1 MKRESKEVKN
11 PIPVSVNGFKAT
23 VGDLKRQEIPIMA
36 LGDIARINAGLNVTQ
51 LSAMKAIESMMLNS
65 PIIKYAEVMK
75 NSGVKE
81 ASKVFAEIE
90 AQQTEF
96 LKKTTEVVKKT
107 IATFE
112 KSYLEILLS
121 LSDSINGLQPL
132 YSAEEYDKIR
142 ENIIFL
148 ASKGWVVFFQNGDP
162 VSDLISDNLE
172 ELETKWYILLED
184 IINNSEKVVDLEESD
199 WYSKP
204 LVKSM
209 VDSYSSGNYY
219 SAYTL
224 ATIAID
230 GAINRFYEKIETK
243 SLNRNKKDGI
253 QVGKGAVNM
262 LNQTLQDK
270 LISNTIYDIGLISWL
285 YDFFA
290 YTPRFNSDKPNRN
303 MINHGRWEDD
313 MSKKDFLKLFNVLL
327 YINESFD
334 FWHEEILELGI

>member
-1 MKRESKEVKN
+1 MKRESKEVQN
-11 PIPVSVNGFKAT
+11 PIPISVNGFKAN
-23 VGDLKRQEIPIMA
+23 VENLNRLANSLMA
-36 LGDIARINAGLNVTQ
+36 LGDSARKNVGLDVTSF
-51 LSAMKAIESMMLNS
+51 SAIKSIESVMLNS
-65 PIIKYAEVMK
+65 LISKSAEIMK
-75 NSGVKE
+75 SSGVKE
-81 ASKVFAEIE
+81 ASEVLSEIQSQQVESLKKIAEI
-90 AQQTEF
+90 
-96 LKKTTEVVKKT
+96 VNNT
-107 IATFE
+107 ISTFD
-112 KSYLEILLS
+112 KSYLEALSS
-121 LSDSINGLQPL
+121 LSNAIAVLQPL

-142 ENIIFL
+142 ENIIHL

-184 IINNSEKVVDLEESD
+184 IINNSEKIADLEESD

-243 SLNRNKKDGI
+243 SLDRRKKDRI
-253 QVGKGAVNM
+253 QVGYRAVKV
-262 LNQTLQDK
+262 LDQKLQDELTSK
-270 LISNTIYDIGLISWL
+270 TIYDIGLISWL
-285 YDFFA
+285 NDFFA
-290 YTPRFNSDKPNRN
+290 YTPCFKSEKPNRH
-303 MINHGRWEDD
+303 MISHGRWEDD
-313 MSKKDFLKLFNVLL
+313 MPKEEFLKLFNVLL

-334 FWHEEILELGI
+334 FWYEEILELGI